1 MVRKQKK
8 RKDVL
13 CLNEIIIIDYG
24 PRIIIAKAFITRVV
38 HAAKYLSDKYHMV
51 DVQRLADDVGGE
63 SLNVKP

>member
-13 CLNEIIIIDYG
+13 CLNETIIIDYG
-24 PRIIIAKAFITRVV
+24 TRIIIAKAFITRVV

-51 DVQRLADDVGGE
+51 DVQRLADDVGGF
-63 SLNVKP
+63 KP

>member
-1 MVRKQKK
+1 M
-8 RKDVL
+8 L

-51 DVQRLADDVGGE
+51 DVQRLADDVGGF
-63 SLNVKP
+63 KP

>member
-51 DVQRLADDVGGE
+51 DVQRLADDVGGF
-63 SLNVKP
+63 KP

>member
-24 PRIIIAKAFITRVV
+24 TRIIIAKAFMTRVV

-51 DVQRLADDVGGE
+51 DVQRLADDVGGF
-63 SLNVKP
+63 KP